1 VKGLNLLLPRIR
13 AGVLLF
19 GIVNAALYSA
29 LLPLWEGFDEPF
41 HYGYVETLWRTRHLP
56 ILGQTMAPRDVFES
70 LRLAPMSEVVYRRL
84 RGGIPEAT
92 SYTAWFL
99 LRETEKK
106 DRRLNLD
113 LLRPAGPDSIGPNY
127 EAQQAPLA
135 YILLAPLDR
144 LLSSL
149 PLTRRVL
156 LLRLF
161 VAISSTVLLFFG
173 AARLCRELNVPEP
186 FTTLVLFTT
195 FSSEMLYATTAHVAN
210 DWLAV
215 PLAAWVFA
223 AWAAYVKKP
232 DLRSALA
239 ASAWLAA
246 GLVTKAYF
254 LAFALWAIAIVGV
267 TLWRRRIRF
276 KTALASAILVL
287 ALAGPWY
294 VRNIILY
301 RNVSGTLQ
309 EFNGT
314 GIAQTLAAAARLN
327 WAAVTG
333 FLARASIWT
342 GNGSFTSYSRTTL
355 NIMLAL
361 LALAI
366 AAWMRHR
373 RAMQP
378 AEKAVFAGIV
388 LFSVGIAYACCAG
401 FADSHGEFPSTGPW
415 YSQSLLAP
423 VMALAYLGMS
433 RSNRIGRM
441 LTICTL
447 ALWNWV
453 LFATWTIKL
462 FPMYSGGGTAPMRLG
477 DVSRWY
483 AQEAHRH
490 AADLSLTAL
499 AQAPVLYA
507 GLLASVALSL
517 LLSVVIVASLTRG
530 VEN

>member
-56 ILGQTMAPRDVFES
+56 ILGHTMAPRDVFES

-294 VRNIILY
+294 LRNIILY

-366 AAWMRHR
+366 AAWVRHR

-441 LTICTL
+441 LAICTL